1 MSYVCMYVIR
11 IKQHISHWFQTPF
24 IDVAQNTHI
33 GVGQLAAAVVA
44 YARNVKWLMA
54 LQFEAVAEA
63 VLETTQC
70 VKIFVS

>member
-1 MSYVCMYVIR
+1 MLPR
-11 IKQHISHWFQTPF
+11 IPTS
-24 IDVAQNTHI
+24 VSVN
-33 GVGQLAAAVVA
+33 LLLL

-70 VKIFVS
+70 VMKIFVS